1 MPTAKKP
8 TKRATTKKPTAKK
21 ASSSGFSAAEKAA
34 MKERAAELKAQKA
47 GADGEKEVLARI
59 AGMPTFDKAIARKVH
74 AIVRSTAP
82 ALILRTWYGFPAY
95 ATREG
100 KIVVFYQDAKKF
112 GTRYGTLGF
121 SDQAKLDAGTMWPSA
136 YALTEITPVVEKEIR
151 ALVRRAV
158 G

>member
-1 MPTAKKP
+1 MPTAKKA
-8 TKRATTKKPTAKK
+8 TKKATTKKTSGK
-21 ASSSGFSAAEKAA
+21 ASSSGFSAAERAA

-59 AGMPTFDKAIARKVH
+59 AGMPAFDRVIAKKVH
-74 AIVRSTAP
+74 EIVRSTAP
-82 ALILRTWYGFPAY
+82 QLIPRTWYGFPAY
-95 ATREG
+95 ANRDG
-100 KIVVFYQDAKKF
+100 KIVCFYQDAKKF

-121 SDQAKLDAGTMWPSA
+121 SDQAKLDAGAMWPSA
-136 YALTEITPVVEKEIR
+136 YALTEITPAVEKEIR

>member
-1 MPTAKKP
+1 MPAAKKPSKKPTAKKP
-8 TKRATTKKPTAKK
+8 PAKK
-21 ASSSGFSAAEKAA
+21 ASSSGFSAEERAA

-47 GADGEKEVLARI
+47 GVDGEQQVLARI
-59 AGMPTFDKAIARKVH
+59 AGMPPFDRAIAKKVH
-74 AIVRSTAP
+74 EIVRSVAP
-82 ALILRTWYGFPAY
+82 DLIPRTWYGFPAY

-121 SDQAKLDAGTMWPSA
+121 SDQARLDAGTMWPAA
-136 YALTEITPVVEKEIR
+136 YALTEVTPAVEKEIR